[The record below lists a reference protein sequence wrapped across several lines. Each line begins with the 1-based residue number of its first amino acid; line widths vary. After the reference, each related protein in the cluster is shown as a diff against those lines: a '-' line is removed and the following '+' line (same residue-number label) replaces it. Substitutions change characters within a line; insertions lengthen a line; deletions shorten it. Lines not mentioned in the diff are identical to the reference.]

1 MRIIHCSDLHLDA
14 DLRTKY
20 DAASAAE
27 RRAELLDSFRRL
39 CRYAREE
46 DVSAVLICGDLF
58 DTTAPSP
65 SAVRTVEDLILG
77 NSGILFFYLRGN
89 HDEKPVLFRT
99 RPKPDNLCLFKDDW
113 TSWELSHGEEQGR
126 SVCITGKEPSAADFT
141 APDLDPACLN
151 IVMLHGQVREGYTAP
166 DPESVPLGA
175 LRGRGIDYL
184 ALGHFHHYRS
194 FALDERGSA
203 AYCGCLEGRGFDEC
217 GRCGFILIE
226 TDESAH
232 SLITRF
238 IPFASRSLYSIDCPV
253 TGCCSDTEVY
263 ERISRVLK
271 ASSASAADLV
281 RLELTGELEYGCSPD
296 PSFISKEWEG
306 QYHYFELKDSTE
318 PVIHSEDFLCDA
330 TLKGEFVRVVNA
342 ADGLEERERTRILRC
357 GLRALS
363 GETLF

>member
-151 IVMLHGQVREGYTAP
+151 IDDASRT
-166 DPESVPLGA
+166 GA
-175 LRGRGIDYL
+175 GGI
-184 ALGHFHHYRS
+184 
-194 FALDERGSA
+194 RGS
-203 AYCGCLEGRGFDEC
+203 GSG
-217 GRCGFILIE
+217 
-226 TDESAH
+226 
-232 SLITRF
+232 
-238 IPFASRSLYSIDCPV
+238 V
-253 TGCCSDTEVY
+253 
-263 ERISRVLK
+263 
-271 ASSASAADLV
+271 
-281 RLELTGELEYGCSPD
+281 CSP
-296 PSFISKEWEG
+296 
-306 QYHYFELKDSTE
+306 
-318 PVIHSEDFLCDA
+318 
-330 TLKGEFVRVVNA
+330 
-342 ADGLEERERTRILRC
+342 ERPKRPRH
-357 GLRALS
+357 
-363 GETLF
+363 

>member
-58 DTTAPSP
+58 DTASPSP

-77 NSGILFFYLRGN
+77 NSDILFFYLRGN
-89 HDEKPVLFRT
+89 HDGRPMLFRT
-99 RPKPDNLCLFKDDW
+99 RPRPDNLYLFRDDW
-113 TSWELSHGEEQGR
+113 TSWELSDGREQGLR
-126 SVCITGKEPSAADFT
+126 VCIAGREPSNAVFT
-141 APDLDPACLN
+141 SPALDPSCLN

-166 DPESVPLGA
+166 DPESVPLGV

-226 TDESAH
+226 TDENTL
-232 SLITRF
+232 SLKTRF
-238 IPFASRSLYSIDCPV
+238 VPFSSRSIYCIDCPV

-263 ERISRVLK
+263 NRISRVLK
-271 ASSASAADLV
+271 ASPASAADLV

-342 ADGLEERERTRILRC
+342 ADGLSDRERTRILRC

>member
-1 MRIIHCSDLHLDA
+1 MKIIHCSDLHLDA

-27 RRAELLDSFRRL
+27 RRAELLDTFRRL

-46 DVSAVLICGDLF
+46 AVSAVLICGDLF
-58 DTTAPSP
+58 DTGSPSP

-77 NSGILFFYLRGN
+77 NSDLLFFYLRGN
-89 HDEKPVLFRT
+89 HDGRSALFRS
-99 RPKPDNLCLFKDDW
+99 RPKPDNLCLFGQDW
-113 TSWELSHGEEQGR
+113 TSWELSRSCEQGR
-126 SVCITGKEPSAADFT
+126 RVCITGREPSTAVFT
-141 APDLDPACLN
+141 SPETDPSCLN

-166 DPESVPLGA
+166 DPESVPLSA

-226 TDESAH
+226 TDENSH
-232 SLITRF
+232 SLKTRF
-238 IPFASRSLYSIDCPV
+238 VPFASRSLYSIECPV
-253 TGCCSDTEVY
+253 TGCCSDTEIY
-263 ERISRVLK
+263 ERISRVLN
-271 ASSASAADLV
+271 ASPASGPDLV
-281 RLELTGELEYGCSPD
+281 RLELRGELEYGCSPD
-296 PSFISKEWEG
+296 PVFISKEWEG
-306 QYHYFELKDSTE
+306 RYHYFELKNSTE

-342 ADGLEERERTRILRC
+342 AEGLGDRERTRILRC
-357 GLRALS
+357 GLRALL
-363 GETLF
+363 GESLF